1 MVLNGNPRTVRLQN
15 WCPPSLHH
23 HKAQPRQLQHLA
35 FAQDPSSLAEGRVV
49 AVRVEGNRRVEEAA
63 VLALVQLRE
72 GDTLAAWKIQRDIKA
87 IFRSGF
93 FDDIQVDISDA
104 DAMGGKIVTF
114 VVDEKPAVREV
125 QITGNKKI
133 EEEDIREVLD
143 IKPFAVLNDADDP
156 LLRTELGGI
165 ETRIQV

>member
-1 MVLNGNPRTVRLQN
+1 MRAAALCLFSVLGL
-15 WCPPSLHH
+15 S
-23 HKAQPRQLQHLA
+23 AGLA
-35 FAQDPSSLAEGRVV
+35 ALAPGLAYAQDPSTLAEGRVV

-72 GDTLAAWKIQRDIKA
+72 GYTLAAWKIQRDIKA

-104 DAMGGKIVTF
+104 DTSGGKIVTF

-125 QITGNKKI
+125 QISGNKKI

-143 IKPFAVLNDADDP
+143 IKPFAVLNDADVTLNQSRVRD
-156 LLRTELGGI
+156 LYLDKGYFLAE
-165 ETRIQV
+165 V